1 MNSRLVVLDTNCL
14 VSALIFS
21 RGSMSW
27 LRQAWQTGRIIPLI
41 CTETVGELLRVLS
54 YPKFAL
60 DRAEIEILLGEL
72 LPWARSVAL
81 EPEQEEVQGLRDR
94 DDAVFV
100 HLARQSGAI
109 FLVSG
114 DRDLLELHEK
124 FPEFRILS
132 PAQFRAELDQ

>member
-27 LRQAWQTGRIIPLI
+27 LRQAWQTGRIVPLI

-60 DRAEIEILLGEL
+60 DRAEIEILLGEF
-72 LPWARSVAL
+72 LPWTRSVAL
-81 EPEQEEVQGLRDR
+81 EPGQEEVQGLRDL

-100 HLARQSGAI
+100 RLARQSGAI

-114 DRDLLELHEK
+114 DRHLLELHEK
-124 FPEFRILS
+124 FPGLRILS
-132 PAQFRAELDQ
+132 PAQFRAELD